1 MWIVRLAL
9 NRPYTIAVMALLIL
23 IMGVLSIMRTPTD
36 IFPNINIPV
45 VNVIWT
51 YKGLSTDEMDKMIT
65 NWSESSIT
73 SNVSNV
79 RKIESQTHS
88 GVAVVKIFFQPDVK
102 IEEAVTQA
110 AASAQSIL
118 RRMPVGTQP
127 PLILR
132 YNATDVPILQ
142 LGFSSDSLSEA
153 QVFDYVRT
161 RIRPKLKTVRG
172 TRMSVPFGVKFVW
185 CR

>member
-9 NRPYTIAVMALLIL
+9 NRPYTVAAMARRIIIL
-23 IMGVLSIMRTPTD
+23 GALSIIRTPTD

-51 YKGLSTDEMDKMIT
+51 SKGLSTEEMDKMIT
-65 NWSESSIT
+65 NWSECTIS

-79 RKIESQTHS
+79 RKIESQTHR

-110 AASAQSIL
+110 SASFQSII

-127 PLILR
+127 PFIFR

-142 LGFSSDSLSEA
+142 LGFSSDSLSES
-153 QVFDYVRT
+153 QVYDYVRT
-161 RIRPKLKTVRG
+161 RI
-172 TRMSVPFGVKFVW
+172 SNPFGGKS
-185 CR
+185 RLIQ